1 MYELPSSS
9 LLDSR
14 ESTIPLCS
22 TDSVSESIFMA
33 FTSCAS
39 SYETVVKRWPVILT
53 GIIDTIY
60 RTNHDLSLSSDPD
73 MSKLGDVSAVD
84 QETRERIEE
93 GKRLIEKLSKLKYE
107 MGRDRPLEC
116 VVSVCDI
123 NTVFHNFGPAEL
135 FWMTGNLW

>member
-1 MYELPSSS
+1 MS
-9 LLDSR
+9 L
-14 ESTIPLCS
+14 PLC
-22 TDSVSESIFMA
+22 FA
-33 FTSCAS
+33 FTIFTAFIAS

-53 GIIDTIY
+53 GVIDTIY

-107 MGRDRPLEC
+107 MGRDRPLEY
-116 VVSVCDI
+116 VISTYDI
-123 NTVFHNFGPAEL
+123 NSVSHKLDNILQIYSG
-135 FWMTGNLW
+135 

>member
-1 MYELPSSS
+1 MSSSS

-14 ESTIPLCS
+14 ESTSPLCS
-22 TDSVSESIFMA
+22 TDNISIFMA
-33 FTSCAS
+33 LTSCAS

-123 NTVFHNFGPAEL
+123 YSVFHIFGPTEL
-135 FWMTGNLW
+135 SRMTGNLW

>member
-1 MYELPSSS
+1 
-9 LLDSR
+9 
-14 ESTIPLCS
+14 
-22 TDSVSESIFMA
+22 MA

-39 SYETVVKRWPVILT
+39 SYQTVVKRWPVILT

-116 VVSVCDI
+116 VISVCDI
-123 NTVFHNFGPAEL
+123 NSVFYSFVIILQSCSG
-135 FWMTGNLW
+135 